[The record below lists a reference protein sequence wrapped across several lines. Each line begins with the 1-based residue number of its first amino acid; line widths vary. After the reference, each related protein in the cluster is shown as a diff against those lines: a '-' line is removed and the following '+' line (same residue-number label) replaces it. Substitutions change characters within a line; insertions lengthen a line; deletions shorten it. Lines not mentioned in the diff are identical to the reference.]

1 MIVLYFLVL
10 FGEVKW
16 SCRSQEEKVV
26 EIIRTI
32 NFAWEKQC
40 KEMAK
45 DNARASGYRVL
56 MLVNVLFEVCL
67 FIFNLF

>member
-10 FGEVKW
+10 PGAVKW

-26 EIIRTI
+26 EIIII
-32 NFAWEKQC
+32 NSAWEKQC

-45 DNARASGYRVL
+45 DNGRASGYRVL
-56 MLVNVLFEVCL
+56 MLVNVLLKFVL
-67 FIFNLF
+67 LSLI

>member
-1 MIVLYFLVL
+1 MIVLDFLVL
-10 FGEVKW
+10 FGKVKW

-26 EIIRTI
+26 EIIITI

-45 DNARASGYRVL
+45 DNARASDY
-56 MLVNVLFEVCL
+56 LV
-67 FIFNLF
+67 